1 MADMTWKKWAA
12 AGLMAAAAAGLLAG
26 CGSST
31 KAVSSASVPQ
41 KIVVGLD
48 DSFPPMGFKDESGN
62 LVGFDIDL
70 ARAVAK
76 EAGVQVEFKPIDW
89 NSKEAE
95 LSSGRIDCLW
105 NGLTITDERKQ
116 KIDFSQPYMNNDQ
129 IIVTMKDSAVS
140 SKEDLSGKIVG
151 TQEGSSSVDAL
162 NKMPEL
168 KKSFKELKLYGD
180 FTSALMDLQAGRL
193 DAVVIDSV
201 VGRYYMTKKP
211 DVFKELPGK
220 LATEQFGVGVKKGN
234 EPLLNLINQ
243 GLDKVRKDG
252 TGAQISQKW
261 FGMNVMN

>member
-1 MADMTWKKWAA
+1 MTWKKWAA

-116 KIDFSQPYMNNDQ
+116 KN
-129 IIVTMKDSAVS
+129 
-140 SKEDLSGKIVG
+140 
-151 TQEGSSSVDAL
+151 
-162 NKMPEL
+162 
-168 KKSFKELKLYGD
+168 
-180 FTSALMDLQAGRL
+180 
-193 DAVVIDSV
+193 
-201 VGRYYMTKKP
+201 
-211 DVFKELPGK
+211 
-220 LATEQFGVGVKKGN
+220 
-234 EPLLNLINQ
+234 
-243 GLDKVRKDG
+243 
-252 TGAQISQKW
+252 
-261 FGMNVMN
+261 